1 MNVYSFTIISFM
13 KNNTSFADTIEA
25 IILSDKLKEASAAL
39 LRFLT
44 QYNAKNNAPIAQ
56 DLQQQVVD
64 IREKLVVLNNRL
76 QHNSITEMEAAAIEK
91 NIWVALHHINNQ
103 VRNLDNFDAS
113 KSELQTESVFTYAP
127 EKQTWRDAGWLP
139 LLVAA
144 GVIAVAF
151 SIGLY
156 YNSNRISAKKAADQ
170 AAVDAKNGISG
181 RITEGPGALKLL
193 EEKTISGMDGAVLM
207 TIKKAVAT
215 DSTLEL
221 TIKTQNTSKDILR
234 DLDFSL
240 INIEQNGNKTKMSDD
255 AKALGDI
262 PIDLGKNVGTEKHVH
277 FNFGVGEYRNFLL
290 YCAFHTPETPIEKSL
305 GIPFTLR

>member
-1 MNVYSFTIISFM
+1 M
-13 KNNTSFADTIEA
+13 KNNTSFSDTIETL
-25 IILSDKLKEASAAL
+25 ILSDKLKEASASL

-56 DLQQQVVD
+56 DLQQQLVLHCQ
-64 IREKLVVLNNRL
+64 KLTDLNNRL
-76 QHNSITEMEAAAIEK
+76 RLNSISDIEAAAIEK
-91 NIWVALHHINNQ
+91 NIWVALHQINNQ
-103 VRNLDNFDAS
+103 VRNLADFDAS
-113 KSELQTESVFTYAP
+113 QAESTSETAFTYAP

-156 YNSNRISAKKAADQ
+156 YNSNKIADKKKADQ

-181 RITEGPGALKLL
+181 RITEGVGALKLL

-207 TIKKAVAT
+207 TIRKAVAT

-221 TIKTQNTSKDILR
+221 TIKTDNKSKEILH
-234 DLDFSL
+234 DLDFTL
-240 INIEQNGNKTKMSDD
+240 INVEQNGNKTKMSDD
-255 AKALGDI
+255 AKTLGDI
-262 PIDLGKNVGTEKHVH
+262 PMGVGNDLGIEKHIH
-277 FNFGVGEYRNFLL
+277 FNFSVGEYRNFLL
-290 YCAFHTPETPIEKSL
+290 YCAFHTSETPIEKSL